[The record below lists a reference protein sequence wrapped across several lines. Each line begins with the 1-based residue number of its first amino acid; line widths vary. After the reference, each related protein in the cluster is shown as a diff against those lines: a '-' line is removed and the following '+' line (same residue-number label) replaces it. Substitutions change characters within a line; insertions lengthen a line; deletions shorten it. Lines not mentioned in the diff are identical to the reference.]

1 MAWQALTHFAS
12 MVEEREITVPDILC
26 KAFGA
31 DFGSELESAISMSIG
46 LGGSSDT
53 QTVAASEGRGRASWR
68 HQSGCFERQRSRYQH
83 PREATLARESVP
95 TEPSLPP
102 TSSSLSPAHFCR
114 QRQRQGAYVD
124 CRPKARGFT
133 RTGRRSVRQRG
144 TCGRCPLVRWCI
156 ARCIARCE
164 LHCLLRS
171 ALHERSA
178 CVVGAVEELAWRE

>member
-1 MAWQALTHFAS
+1 MVLT
-12 MVEEREITVPDILC
+12 
-26 KAFGA
+26 
-31 DFGSELESAISMSIG
+31 GSGRG
-46 LGGSSDT
+46 LGW
-53 QTVAASEGRGRASWR
+53 EGGRE
-68 HQSGCFERQRSRYQH
+68 HLKQR
-83 PREATLARESVP
+83 L
-95 TEPSLPP
+95 
-102 TSSSLSPAHFCR
+102 CR

-144 TCGRCPLVRWCI
+144 TCGRCPLVRWCFS
-156 ARCIARCE
+156 RCIARCA